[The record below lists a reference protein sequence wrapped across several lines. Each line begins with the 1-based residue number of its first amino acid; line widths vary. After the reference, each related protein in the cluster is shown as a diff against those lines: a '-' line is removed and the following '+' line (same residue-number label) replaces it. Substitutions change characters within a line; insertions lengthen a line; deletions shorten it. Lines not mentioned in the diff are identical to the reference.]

1 MKTTTLIV
9 ALGAAAALVQIPRL
23 ILIGTE
29 GSGLVTVSIGVV
41 SVALVLVQLGV
52 LIAVLNGERN

>member
-23 ILIGTE
+23 IQIGTE
-29 GSGLVTVSIGVV
+29 GSGLLTVSIGVV
-41 SVALVLVQLGV
+41 SVALVLAQLGV